1 MHAESQPLGR
11 FEVEKLETEDGVVSP
26 ADYGV
31 GDESFV
37 VRVERKFDA
46 DHFTGEKV
54 SLGTDAE
61 ACLAQVVAVAAELE
75 IAVSASDADDAGL
88 RVSIAQGL
96 PTAGN
101 FAHGAPIHDL
111 AIYEDTIW
119 LGTELGWANCHQ
131 SQCGGVARRGQ
142 GRSLTE

>member
-11 FEVEKLETEDGVVSP
+11 FEIEKLEAVNGVVSP
-26 ADYGV
+26 TDYCV

-46 DHFTGEKV
+46 DHFPGEKV
-54 SLGTDAE
+54 CLGADAK
-61 ACLAQVVAVAAELE
+61 ACLAKIITVAAKYE

-88 RVSIAQGL
+88 RVSITQGL
-96 PTAGN
+96 PAAGD

-111 AIYEDTIW
+111 AIYEDTVW
-119 LGTELGWANCHQ
+119 LGTELGWTDCHQ
-131 SQCGGVARRGQ
+131 GQCGGVARRGQ